1 MTVPAATAG
10 AAGERAGGPRREGHT
25 DPELIAEIRDALDRH
40 ADPVKAPAMQAYMKS
55 DMPFRGV
62 QTQLRRKLF
71 AAAFGAHPQPS
82 FTAWR
87 DTALR
92 LWREAQ
98 YREERYAAV
107 ELTGLRA
114 YSAYQRLDAVA
125 MYEEM
130 IVSGAWWDYVDE
142 IAIRR
147 IGPMLRSG
155 GTTGATVRRLMLA
168 WSRDP
173 DPWKRR
179 TAIICQI
186 GSKSDTD
193 LDLLYTCV
201 EANADDSGFFVR
213 KGIGWALRAYAW
225 VDPGEVE
232 RYVTAHRDVLSP
244 LSRREAL
251 KNIT

>member
-1 MTVPAATAG
+1 MTG
-10 AAGERAGGPRREGHT
+10 AAQPPPLHA
-25 DPELIAEIRDALDRH
+25 DQVLIAAIRDALARH
-40 ADPVKAPAMQAYMKS
+40 ADPAKAPAMQAYMKS
-55 DMPFRGV
+55 EMPFRGV
-62 QTQLRRKLF
+62 QTPLRRKLC
-71 AAAFGAHPQPS
+71 AAAFAAHPQPS

-92 LWREAQ
+92 LWREAR

-107 ELTGLRA
+107 QLTGLRA
-114 YSAYQRLDAVA
+114 YSVYQTLDAVP

-130 IVSGAWWDYVDE
+130 IVSGAWWDFVDE
-142 IAIRR
+142 IAIHR

-155 GTTGATVRRLMLA
+155 GTTGATIRRLMLT

-179 TAIICQI
+179 TAIICQV
-186 GSKSDTD
+186 GAKNGTD
-193 LDLLYTCV
+193 LGLLYTCV
-201 EANADDSGFFVR
+201 EANAGDSGFFVR

-225 VDPGEVE
+225 VDPREVE